1 MAIAQLHHLGFQLA
15 AIAQGQDHG
24 VVHFGVAA
32 HGTAQGH
39 AHLIVRFRFVD
50 GVVAPHHDWVEVD
63 AELRWRDV
71 HASIVGR
78 GAGVSS
84 RIDDARIYLVVP
96 FRQWGGH
103 IHAVAAVRLYRSG
116 QGLLVAVGI
125 GHDQG
130 NGTAR
135 RCIRRTGN
143 GRGGVVGIV
152 RRIDRDHWRSH
163 IHATL
168 VTRGAGVSCRIG
180 DARIYLVVSFR
191 QRDGHIHAVAA
202 VRLYRSD
209 QGLLVAVGIG
219 HDKGNGT
226 ARRGIRRTDN
236 GRGSVV
242 GVVRRMD
249 SNLGGGHID
258 TAIVGRGAGVAS
270 RIGHSG
276 GDGIRAFRQWGGHFH
291 AVAAVRLYRSGQGL
305 LVAACIGHDKGNG
318 TARRGIRRTGNG
330 RGSVVGVVRR
340 INCDH
345 WRCHIHA
352 ALVTRGAGIPRRIG
366 HCGGDGIRAFRQR
379 GNDIHTESAIWLHDG
394 GQGLLVAVG
403 IGHDQGNGTAR
414 RGIRRTGNGRGGVV
428 GVVWGINSD
437 N

>member
-1 MAIAQLHHLGFQLA
+1 MAVAQIHHLGFQLA
-15 AIAQGQDHG
+15 AIAQGQGD
-24 VVHFGVAA
+24 VVAHFGVAA
-32 HGTAQGH
+32 HGAAQGH
-39 AHLIVRFRFVD
+39 ARLIVRFRFVD
-50 GVVAPHHDWVEVD
+50 GVVVTHHDRVEVD
-63 AELRWRDV
+63 AQLWWRDV

-78 GAGVSS
+78 GAGVAS

-202 VRLYRSD
+202 ARLYRSD
-209 QGLLVAVGIG
+209 QGLLVAVDIG
-219 HDKGNGT
+219 HD
-226 ARRGIRRTDN
+226 
-236 GRGSVV
+236 
-242 GVVRRMD
+242 
-249 SNLGGGHID
+249 
-258 TAIVGRGAGVAS
+258 
-270 RIGHSG
+270 
-276 GDGIRAFRQWGGHFH
+276 Q
-291 AVAAVRLYRSGQGL
+291 
-305 LVAACIGHDKGNG
+305 GNG

-330 RGSVVGVVRR
+330 RSGVVGVVWG
-340 INCDH
+340 INCYH
-345 WRCHIHA
+345 WRCHIDA
-352 ALVTRGAGIPRRIG
+352 SIVGRGAGVAGRIG
-366 HCGGDGIRAFRQR
+366 DAGIYLVVPFRQW
-379 GNDIHTESAIWLHDG
+379 GGHIHAVAAVRLYRS

-428 GVVWGINSD
+428 GVVRRINCYHWRSHI
-437 N
+437 NATIVGCCTCITS

>member
-1 MAIAQLHHLGFQLA
+1 MAVAQIHHLGFQLA
-15 AIAQGQDHG
+15 AIAQGQGDG
-24 VVHFGVAA
+24 VAHFGVAA
-32 HGTAQGH
+32 HGAAQGH
-39 AHLIVRFRFVD
+39 ARLIVRFRFVD
-50 GVVAPHHDWVEVD
+50 GVVVTHHDRVEVD
-63 AELRWRDV
+63 AQLWWRDV

-78 GAGVSS
+78 GAGVAS

-163 IHATL
+163 IHA
-168 VTRGAGVSCRIG
+168 
-180 DARIYLVVSFR
+180 
-191 QRDGHIHAVAA
+191 VAA
-202 VRLYRSD
+202 ARLYRSD

-219 HDKGNGT
+219 HD
-226 ARRGIRRTDN
+226 
-236 GRGSVV
+236 
-242 GVVRRMD
+242 
-249 SNLGGGHID
+249 
-258 TAIVGRGAGVAS
+258 
-270 RIGHSG
+270 
-276 GDGIRAFRQWGGHFH
+276 Q
-291 AVAAVRLYRSGQGL
+291 
-305 LVAACIGHDKGNG
+305 GNG

-330 RGSVVGVVRR
+330 RSGVVGVVWG
-340 INCDH
+340 INCYH
-345 WRCHIHA
+345 WRCHIDA
-352 ALVTRGAGIPRRIG
+352 SIVGRGAGVAGRIG
-366 HCGGDGIRAFRQR
+366 DAGIYLVVPFRQW
-379 GNDIHTESAIWLHDG
+379 GGHIHAVAAVRLYRS

-428 GVVWGINSD
+428 GVVRRINCYHWRSHI
-437 N
+437 NATIVGCCTCITS